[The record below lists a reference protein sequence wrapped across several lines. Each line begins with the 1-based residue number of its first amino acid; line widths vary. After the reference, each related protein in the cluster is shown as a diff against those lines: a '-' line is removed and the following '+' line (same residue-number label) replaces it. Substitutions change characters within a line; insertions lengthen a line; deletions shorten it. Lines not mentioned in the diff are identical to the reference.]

1 MSIIII
7 NKSDDEKGG
16 SLLVTYLGNLYVTAI
31 NNYMKDRI
39 ILHSDANSFY
49 ASVELLHRPELR
61 GKPVAVGGDPENRHG
76 IVLTADYVAKKCG
89 VKTGMALWQARQ
101 VCPEITFCHLV
112 WIFI

>member
-7 NKSDDEKGG
+7 IKSDNEKGG
-16 SLLVTYLGNLYVTAI
+16 SLLVTYLGNLYVAAI

-39 ILHSDANSFY
+39 ILHSDANAFY

-76 IVLTADYVAKKCG
+76 IVYMV
-89 VKTGMALWQARQ
+89 
-101 VCPEITFCHLV
+101 I
-112 WIFI
+112 